1 MSEATDLFRASRDQ
15 LLDWY
20 GDHEAAVDGF
30 RFPAMPSPFNWV
42 CDWFDEVADGNDARA
57 LVVVEEDG
65 SSTSHTFAEL
75 RERSRAVSAW
85 LAGLGVRRGDSVIVM
100 LGNRVELWESML
112 AIMRLGAVVMP
123 TTTAVGPAEL
133 VDRIERGDARHV
145 IVDAADVDKFDDVPG
160 DYTRVSVGSV
170 PVGGVAHVR
179 GRVRR
184 RRVGG
189 RAPGH
194 CARRPP
200 AALLH
205 VRHDQPPQ
213 ARRAHP
219 GLLSRGPPVD
229 DVLAGREA
237 GRRAPQHL
245 LGRLGQA
252 RVVVLLRAVDRRGDD
267 RGPQLRALRPAD
279 PAAAAAGAGGDDVLR
294 AAHRVADAHQVRPV
308 RWLRVVA
315 RADRCRRAAEPRGH
329 RPGPAALGHDAAR
342 RLRPDGDDRRD
353 REHAGVAR

>member
-85 LAGLGVRRGDSVIVM
+85 LAALGVRRGDSVIVM

-160 DYTRVSVGSV
+160 DYTRVSVGAV
-170 PVGGVAHVR
+170 PPGVPGR
-179 GRVRR
+179 GTRSRT
-184 RRVGG
+184 GTTPTG
-189 RAPGH
+189 PWSGTRALRLRTACCSTSRP
-194 CARRPP
+194 APP
-200 AALLH
+200 AAPSWSSTP
-205 VRHDQPPQ
+205 RSPIPW
-213 ARRAHP
+213 AT
-219 GLLSRGPPVD
+219 
-229 DVLAGREA
+229 
-237 GRRAPQHL
+237 
-245 LGRLGQA
+245 
-252 RVVVLLRAVDRRGDD
+252 
-267 RGPQLRALRPAD
+267 
-279 PAAAAAGAGGDDVLR
+279 
-294 AAHRVADAHQVRPV
+294 
-308 RWLRVVA
+308 
-315 RADRCRRAAEPRGH
+315 CRRCSGWA
-329 RPGPAALGHDAAR
+329 
-342 RLRPDGDDRRD
+342 
-353 REHAGVAR
+353 